1 MQCYAI
7 IYYTIPH
14 YTIPI
19 PGPPPDDCSHLPR
32 VRAAPRRLH
41 GVLPGSEQGPG
52 GKVVNDVYLYLSLYT
67 LCIYIYI
74 YMYIYVYICIM
85 SKLTT
90 EMGLLVRRL
99 PLAAWALHMYI
110 YIYMCLYL
118 SPSLSLS
125 LYIYIYIYNTCAIPK
140 SPSCRAEH

>member
-74 YMYIYVYICIM
+74 YVYICIYM
-85 SKLTT
+85 YNEQAHYRNGFVGKAATP
-90 EMGLLVRRL
+90 RRL
-99 PLAAWALHMYI
+99 GVTYVYI
-110 YIYMCLYL
+110 YIYV
-118 SPSLSLS
+118 SISISLSLS
-125 LYIYIYIYNTCAIPK
+125 LSIYIYIYI
-140 SPSCRAEH
+140 